1 MMSNFQKKRGF
12 MDVNRLLKAPTF
24 NSQNLLTQG
33 ANAQMSST
41 GMMGAGG
48 IAGEASASQ
57 VLYGTNINP
66 SDV

>member
-33 ANAQMSST
+33 ANNQMSST
-41 GMMGAGG
+41 GMMGPGG
-48 IAGEASASQ
+48 LPAEQSIS
-57 VLYGTNINP
+57 
-66 SDV
+66 